1 MNKYWFKPKRYGYG
15 FYPITWEGWL
25 FTLVLLLLVFVSAYL
40 NNFVIEA
47 TTHDG
52 LRFLL
57 DVILITGVFTCLFK
71 DKVKSGLRWQWG
83 NKNK

>member
-25 FTLVLLLLVFVSAYL
+25 FTLVLLLLVFISAYL
-40 NNFVIEA
+40 NNFIVKA
-47 TTHDG
+47 DTRDG

-57 DVILITGVFTCLFK
+57 DVILITSVFTCLFK
-71 DKVKSGLRWQWG
+71 DKVKFGLRWQWG